1 VALFGAFMAAGR
13 FGSGGLVSRIDPALL
28 TTVSAAGCA
37 VATGG
42 LCFVQGTVAAWA
54 AFALGGLFVACLWPT
69 LLAIAAAR
77 VQLGSTTMFALL
89 AAAGI
94 SGCTVFPW
102 AIGAIGDAAGLRAGV
117 ALLPAAMVVEA
128 VLLGTI
134 WRGGCGLQA
143 RG

>member
-1 VALFGAFMAAGR
+1 MAVGR
-13 FGSGGLVSRIDPALL
+13 FGSGGLVSRVDPALL
-28 TTVSAAGCA
+28 TAGSAALCA
-37 VATGG
+37 LATGG
-42 LCFVQGTVAAWA
+42 LCLAQGTVAAWA

-102 AIGAIGDAAGLRAGV
+102 GIGALGDAAGLRVGV
-117 ALLPAAMVVEA
+117 ALLPASMVAEL
-128 VLLGTI
+128 VLL
-134 WRGGCGLQA
+134 LYA
-143 RG
+143 RRMSARQT